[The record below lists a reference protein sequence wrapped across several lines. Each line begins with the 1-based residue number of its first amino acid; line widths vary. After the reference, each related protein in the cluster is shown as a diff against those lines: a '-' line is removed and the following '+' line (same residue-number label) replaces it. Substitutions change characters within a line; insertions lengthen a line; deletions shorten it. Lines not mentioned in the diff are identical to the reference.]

1 MNDRSALKPAGRG
14 RIEYVDTMRGV
25 CILLVNYFHSNIS
38 LFFIKYTADIC
49 VHPFLFMAGYF
60 YSRKASFRDN
70 AEKKLRSMIVPY
82 YIFGIFYYCVWLL
95 AFSGSGRDII
105 APLTAVLY
113 MPTGFFP
120 IESALYFLP
129 MMFFSTMI
137 FTLIEKNIRSE
148 ALRALLILALTLT
161 GNYWTKL
168 CSVRLPM
175 SIDVSMSLIIY
186 IYLGY
191 HGRTI
196 LGTIDGKLKMIRSS
210 ALKTA
215 LFVVLAVLN
224 YIAID
229 LSPLSNILNGEWGF
243 VPMTHLNTCV
253 TMLLWVYFFRRF
265 EQIKLFAP
273 VSRALKFIGRN
284 SMIFMCFS
292 HVGLFTAQFIVSRLP
307 LSGVAFKLTYYI
319 LSVLVI
325 IPVVRI
331 FNKTKL
337 HLIFGKN

>member
-1 MNDRSALKPAGRG
+1 MNDRSSPNITGRG

-49 VHPFLFMAGYF
+49 VHPFLFLAGYF
-60 YSRKASFRDN
+60 YSRKASFTDN
-70 AEKKLRSMIVPY
+70 ARKKLRSMIVPY
-82 YIFGIFYYCVWLL
+82 YIFGIFYYCVWL
-95 AFSGSGRDII
+95 AMFSGSGRDII

-129 MMFFSTMI
+129 MMFFGLMI
-137 FTLIEKNIRSE
+137 FTLIEKNIKSE
-148 ALRALLILALTLT
+148 AIRAALVIGLT
-161 GNYWTKL
+161 VLGNLWTKI
-168 CSVRLPM
+168 STVRLPM
-175 SIDVSMSLIIY
+175 SIDVSLSLLIY

-196 LGTIDGKLKMIRSS
+196 LGFLDDRLSRIGSS
-210 ALKTA
+210 ALKTG
-215 LFVVLAVLN
+215 LFILAAVLN

-229 LSPLSNILNGEWGF
+229 LSPLSNIRNGEWGF
-243 VPMTHLNTCV
+243 LPMTHLNTCV
-253 TMLLWVYFFRRF
+253 TMLLWVYFFRWFDGIKAF
-265 EQIKLFAP
+265 EPAG
-273 VSRALKFIGRN
+273 RALKFIGKN
-284 SMIFMCFS
+284 SMVFMCFS
-292 HVGLFTAQFIVSRLP
+292 HVGLKAAEFVTLRLP
-307 LSGVAFKLTYYI
+307 LTGLAFKLTYYV

-325 IPVVRI
+325 VPVVLV

-337 HLIFGKN
+337 HLVFGKK